1 ADAPQTSFRQF
12 FLGTVST
19 RGAER
24 RCSRRGICAPR
35 PTPHGRATGRPRRAL
50 PSVGWLP
57 IVKFSSQG
65 RARAPSGA
73 RRARASVKSAPSNMR
88 LKLTGAL
95 VLKEAVVSCP
105 GGHRTFVHY
114 SCAGGRVARSLS
126 AIR

>member
-1 ADAPQTSFRQF
+1 MLPKVDLCAAPHTPGPRY
-12 FLGTVST
+12 GT
-19 RGAER
+19 
-24 RCSRRGICAPR
+24 
-35 PTPHGRATGRPRRAL
+35 PRRAR

-73 RRARASVKSAPSNMR
+73 RRAPAPVKSAPSNMR

-95 VLKEAVVSCP
+95 VLKETVVSCA
-105 GGHRTFVHY
+105 GGHGLFVHY